1 MLANAE
7 GNTSAQHDSMRCPSR
22 RLPIAINHIRSLLKP
37 LAQLHALLIPSIIP
51 THPPTHMLVK
61 THLVEERTM
70 SNPVSCLPNHSNQRT
85 SGRWE
90 FEGGLGIEDPVYLF
104 FFRVNL

>member
-22 RLPIAINHIRSLLKP
+22 RLPIAISHIRSLLKP

-51 THPPTHMLVK
+51 THPHAGENTPGGGKNNVK
-61 THLVEERTM
+61 SSFL
-70 SNPVSCLPNHSNQRT
+70 SS
-85 SGRWE
+85 
-90 FEGGLGIEDPVYLF
+90 
-104 FFRVNL
+104 